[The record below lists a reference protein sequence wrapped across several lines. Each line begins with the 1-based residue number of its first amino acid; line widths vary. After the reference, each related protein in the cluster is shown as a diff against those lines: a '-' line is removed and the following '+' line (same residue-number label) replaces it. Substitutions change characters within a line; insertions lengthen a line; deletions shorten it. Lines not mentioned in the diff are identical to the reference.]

1 VAATGTAPEHN
12 KNMSDARPPC
22 GDDRRNSAPGA
33 KPKVPAQ
40 PPPPTSRRVPWIVA
54 IVVVG
59 LAVLVGGF
67 FLWLGSAGGFS
78 ARAKPTGIEAFLA
91 RTMRSLALPSRASH
105 RKNPYPPT
113 PAALVTAGEHFAAHC
128 AICHNNNGDGKTM
141 FGENLYP
148 HPPDLRGF
156 TTQDK
161 SDGDLYYTIRNGIRL
176 SGMPA
181 FPDDSPRQTWEL
193 VNFIRHLPKITPQEL
208 RQMRKYNP
216 KTNFPAPLM
225 PQSKPA
231 APAPARM
238 PPPHPGS
245 PAPVRGGKR

>member
-1 VAATGTAPEHN
+1 
-12 KNMSDARPPC
+12 MSDARPPR
-22 GDDRRNSAPGA
+22 GNDRRNSPSGPT
-33 KPKVPAQ
+33 PKSPA
-40 PPPPTSRRVPWIVA
+40 PPTPPKSRRVPWIVA
-54 IVVVG
+54 IIVVV

-91 RTMRSLALPSRASH
+91 RAMRSLALPSRASH

-113 PAALVTAGEHFAAHC
+113 PPALAAASEHFAAHC
-128 AICHNNNGDGKTM
+128 AICHDNNGDGKTM
-141 FGENLYP
+141 FGKNLYP

-181 FPDDSPRQTWEL
+181 FPDDSRRETWEL

-216 KTNFPAPLM
+216 KTIFPEPLM
-225 PQSKPA
+225 PQSQPPA
-231 APAPARM
+231 YAPTQPRPARPGAPAPR
-238 PPPHPGS
+238 P
-245 PAPVRGGKR
+245 RGKR